1 MYETPNY
8 RKEDIMRK
16 LQEKGQVFHANNSR
30 VEPVTPNQGINAL
43 VGAPFFQYERDLSVS
58 DKVHKPYFR
67 GSSSDVEAHD
77 KNKVK
82 RKESL
87 DSFESKHEYKGH
99 ETNNSFLWKVHI
111 RLLRFT
117 EHKKKNSS
125 HTFATKTRK
134 TIHH

>member
-1 MYETPNY
+1 MKHKKYMNRNAMYETPNY

-16 LQEKGQVFHANNSR
+16 LQEKGQVFHSNNSK
-30 VEPVTPNQGINAL
+30 VEPVTPNQGITAL

-58 DKVHKPYFR
+58 DKVSKPYFR

-87 DSFESKHEYKGH
+87 DSF
-99 ETNNSFLWKVHI
+99 
-111 RLLRFT
+111 
-117 EHKKKNSS
+117 
-125 HTFATKTRK
+125 
-134 TIHH
+134 